1 MPDSRY
7 IAKVRRRK
15 TFWNNVTRVV
25 IQLFVWTGAAV
36 LYYFAFSI
44 FFDTPVEYR
53 LKHSTDRLRREY
65 ATLTGRYDS
74 LNRVMENVIARDRN
88 VFHILF
94 EADPYDFEEEN
105 AANRWNFY
113 EGLLSQS
120 TIELQKQFARRL
132 DATERAVADLADS
145 YDRMAAAI
153 DSCAYRN
160 RIPAIQPIINKQL
173 TLLTTSYGMRINP
186 FQKVLRSH
194 QGVDYAIPEG
204 SRVFATADG
213 TVKEVSLRNST
224 SGQTVVIDHGGGYET
239 LYSHLGRIGVRRGQR
254 VWRGDIIALSQ
265 LRTVVGSA
273 SALRGTLQR
282 NARRSDPLLFH
293 GTLTRRLPADD
304 AHRSFRYA
312 VIRLTFEI
320 MSRIRL
326 ILLDFDGT
334 LVDTRRANARAYVET
349 LREVGYAMTEE
360 EYAARHFGV
369 RCPEF
374 LRSIGIDDPAEIDRL
389 RRRKIELYPRYF
401 DLVTLNRPLWEFCQ
415 QFRAQGGRVWI
426 VSTGQRAN
434 IDNVM
439 RHLHLEA
446 GVDGII
452 SALDAPQSKPDPG
465 CFLKA
470 MEIEGATPDETLIFE
485 DSAVGIEA
493 ARRSG
498 AAYFV
503 VKL

>member
-1 MPDSRY
+1 MGGISVAQILDTVNLLYLLRPCDKKLS
-7 IAKVRRRK
+7 AGK
-15 TFWNNVTRVV
+15 TEK
-25 IQLFVWTGAAV
+25 
-36 LYYFAFSI
+36 
-44 FFDTPVEYR
+44 PC
-53 LKHSTDRLRREY
+53 
-65 ATLTGRYDS
+65 
-74 LNRVMENVIARDRN
+74 LNY
-88 VFHILF
+88 HIKRCL
-94 EADPYDFEEEN
+94 APC
-105 AANRWNFY
+105 A
-113 EGLLSQS
+113 GL
-120 TIELQKQFARRL
+120 
-132 DATERAVADLADS
+132 
-145 YDRMAAAI
+145 
-153 DSCAYRN
+153 
-160 RIPAIQPIINKQL
+160 
-173 TLLTTSYGMRINP
+173 
-186 FQKVLRSH
+186 
-194 QGVDYAIPEG
+194 
-204 SRVFATADG
+204 
-213 TVKEVSLRNST
+213 VS
-224 SGQTVVIDHGGGYET
+224 
-239 LYSHLGRIGVRRGQR
+239 
-254 VWRGDIIALSQ
+254 
-265 LRTVVGSA
+265 
-273 SALRGTLQR
+273 
-282 NARRSDPLLFH
+282 
-293 GTLTRRLPADD
+293 
-304 AHRSFRYA
+304 
-312 VIRLTFEI
+312 
-320 MSRIRL
+320 
-326 ILLDFDGT
+326 
-334 LVDTRRANARAYVET
+334 
-349 LREVGYAMTEE
+349 EE

>member
-1 MPDSRY
+1 
-7 IAKVRRRK
+7 
-15 TFWNNVTRVV
+15 
-25 IQLFVWTGAAV
+25 
-36 LYYFAFSI
+36 
-44 FFDTPVEYR
+44 
-53 LKHSTDRLRREY
+53 
-65 ATLTGRYDS
+65 
-74 LNRVMENVIARDRN
+74 
-88 VFHILF
+88 
-94 EADPYDFEEEN
+94 
-105 AANRWNFY
+105 
-113 EGLLSQS
+113 
-120 TIELQKQFARRL
+120 
-132 DATERAVADLADS
+132 
-145 YDRMAAAI
+145 
-153 DSCAYRN
+153 
-160 RIPAIQPIINKQL
+160 
-173 TLLTTSYGMRINP
+173 
-186 FQKVLRSH
+186 
-194 QGVDYAIPEG
+194 
-204 SRVFATADG
+204 
-213 TVKEVSLRNST
+213 
-224 SGQTVVIDHGGGYET
+224 
-239 LYSHLGRIGVRRGQR
+239 
-254 VWRGDIIALSQ
+254 
-265 LRTVVGSA
+265 
-273 SALRGTLQR
+273 
-282 NARRSDPLLFH
+282 
-293 GTLTRRLPADD
+293 
-304 AHRSFRYA
+304 
-312 VIRLTFEI
+312 

-349 LREVGYAMTEE
+349 LREVGYAMTKE

-369 RCPEF
+369 R
-374 LRSIGIDDPAEIDRL
+374 DPAQIDRL